1 MNTTM
6 LFSIAMTGF
15 SVAFFHAAIPTH
27 WLPFV
32 MAARTQKWS
41 RPKTLG
47 ITALAGGGH
56 VLITTLLGVLI
67 VWLGIELDKKLDAIF
82 PLIAGGAL
90 IVFGLFYI
98 VQQFRGKHGHSHFLA
113 RFGAKDHCDVHDPI
127 RVENRLAPLN
137 KSPSQSVVVQK
148 AAKTGSLRR
157 YSSDRVA
164 ILSLLA
170 LLTFSPCEGF
180 LPVYLSGVT
189 LGWTGFAVLSGIL
202 ALGTLTGM
210 VLFTFLTLI
219 GMEKIDLTGVEKYEG
234 YIMGFILCLLGAAT
248 MVFEH

>member
-6 LFSIAMTGF
+6 LLSIAMTGF

-47 ITALAGGGH
+47 ITALAGAGH
-56 VLITTLLGVLI
+56 VLFTTLLGILI
-67 VWLGIELDKKLDAIF
+67 VWLGIELDKKFDELF
-82 PLIAGGAL
+82 PILAGGAL

-113 RFGAKDHCDVHDPI
+113 RLGGHDHCDVPDPL
-127 RVENRLAPLN
+127 RVENRLAPLDKAN
-137 KSPSQSVVVQK
+137 SVSGVVQK
-148 AAKTGSLRR
+148 AVKTGALRR

-189 LGWTGFAVLSGIL
+189 LGWLGFAILSGIL

-210 VLFTFLTLI
+210 MLFTFLTLI
-219 GMEKIDLTGVEKYEG
+219 GMEKLDLSAVQKHEG
-234 YIMGFILCLLGAAT
+234 YIMGFILCVLGAAT
-248 MVFEH
+248 MFFEH